1 MKIGILGAGRLG
13 QTLARLF
20 VRAGHQVRLANSRSP
35 ESLAALVAEL
45 SPAAS
50 AGVPADLARFG
61 ELVVLA
67 TRWEQLPEA
76 VKGLGPMAGRIVVD
90 ATNNRI
96 GPNPEDL
103 IDIGDRS
110 SSEIV
115 ADLLPGA
122 RVVKAFN
129 HQPIPALAE
138 LARLSPSEPRAL
150 FLAGDDPDARAV
162 VAGLIRDIGAEPV
175 NTGSLHYGGRW
186 QNTGGPLAGHGRLLT
201 LPEAHRLLADLRRS
215 APGAAD
221 ERTPGHLTSPPA
233 RDGPP
238 SGLRR

>member
-20 VRAGHQVRLANSRSP
+20 VRAGHQVRLANSRGP
-35 ESLAALVAEL
+35 ESLATLVAEL
-45 SPAAS
+45 GPNAS
-50 AGVPADLARFG
+50 AGVPADVAGFG
-61 ELVVLA
+61 DLVVLA

-90 ATNNRI
+90 PTNNRV
-96 GPNPEDL
+96 GPKPEDL

-115 ADLLPGA
+115 AELLPGA
-122 RVVKAFN
+122 RVVKAFI

-138 LARLSPSEPRAL
+138 LAGQAGSEPRAL
-150 FLAGDDPDARAV
+150 FVAGDDPAAKEV

-175 NTGSLHYGGRW
+175 DTGSLHRGGRW
-186 QNTGGPLAGHGRLLT
+186 QNTGGPLAGHGRLLMVS
-201 LPEAHRLLADLRRS
+201 EARRLLADLRRS
-215 APGAAD
+215 ADG
-221 ERTPGHLTSPPA
+221 TPNGTEAS
-233 RDGPP
+233 
-238 SGLRR
+238 

>member
-20 VRAGHQVRLANSRSP
+20 VRAGHQVRLANSRDP
-35 ESLAALVAEL
+35 ESLATLVAEL
-45 SPAAS
+45 GPNAS
-50 AGVPADLARFG
+50 AGTPADVAPFG

-76 VKGLGPMAGRIVVD
+76 VQGLGRLADRIVVD
-90 ATNNRI
+90 ATNNRV

-115 ADLLPGA
+115 AEFLRGA

-129 HQPIPALAE
+129 HQPIPALAQ
-138 LARLSPSEPRAL
+138 LADLSPTEPRAL
-150 FLAGDDPDARAV
+150 FVAGDDPAAKEV

-175 NTGSLHYGGRW
+175 DTGSLHRGGRW
-186 QNTGGPLAGHGRLLT
+186 QNTGGSLAGHGRLLT
-201 LPEAHRLLADLRRS
+201 IREARRLLADLRRS

-221 ERTPGHLTSPPA
+221 ERLPGHLTA
-233 RDGPP
+233 
-238 SGLRR
+238 